1 MKESLQ
7 NLKEILM
14 IIFAKK
20 VYMRWVDNYYCN
32 PLDITEHFYELMEKH
47 SLAEHFLF
55 EEYIN
60 YSAKSIDLL
69 INIAENLSNESK
81 NIIDEI
87 QNRHFVKRYVNKEM
101 LGNDTLSLRRRELL
115 L

>member
-1 MKESLQ
+1 MKEFLQ
-7 NLKEILM
+7 NFKEILM

-20 VYMRWVDNYYCN
+20 VYMKWVDNYYCN

-69 INIAENLSNESK
+69 INIDENLSNESK

-101 LGNDTLSLRRRELL
+101 LGNDIIHYL
-115 L
+115 

>member
-1 MKESLQ
+1 MESLQ
-7 NLKEILM
+7 NLKEIFM

-20 VYMRWVDNYYCN
+20 VYMKWIDNYYCN
-32 PLDITEHFYELMEKH
+32 PLDITKHFYELMEKH

-69 INIAENLSNESK
+69 INIDENLSNESK

-101 LGNDTLSLRRRELL
+101 LGNDIIHYH
-115 L
+115 

>member
-1 MKESLQ
+1 
-7 NLKEILM
+7 
-14 IIFAKK
+14 
-20 VYMRWVDNYYCN
+20 MRWVDNYYCN

>member
-32 PLDITEHFYELMEKH
+32 PIDITEHFYELMEKH
-47 SLAEHFLF
+47 SLTEHFLF

>member
-20 VYMRWVDNYYCN
+20 VYMRWVDNYYCS
-32 PLDITEHFYELMEKH
+32 PIDITEHFYELMEKH
-47 SLAEHFLF
+47 SFAEHFLF
-55 EEYIN
+55 EEYID
-60 YSAKSIDLL
+60 YYAKSIDLL
-69 INIAENLSNESK
+69 INIAENSINDSK

-87 QNRHFVKRYVNKEM
+87 DNRHFVKRYVNKEM
-101 LGNDTLSLRRRELL
+101 LENDIIHHH
-115 L
+115 

>member
-1 MKESLQ
+1 MKEFLQ

-20 VYMRWVDNYYCN
+20 VYMRWVDNYYCS
-32 PLDITEHFYELMEKH
+32 PIDITEHFYELMEKH
-47 SLAEHFLF
+47 LLAEYFLF

-69 INIAENLSNESK
+69 INIDENLSNESK

-101 LGNDTLSLRRRELL
+101 LGNDIIHYH
-115 L
+115 